1 MIFEHCIGGNKVTNK
16 PEVTKDEA
24 EERLKQLFLETQLGI
39 ELDEVLRQLVPPDNP
54 FWGGLE
60 EEERPEE

>member
-1 MIFEHCIGGNKVTNK
+1 MTNK